1 MGRWVDAFGWV
12 GDGVGFP
19 PWAGEPY
26 TSYVTQNVSGV
37 QGFEFGGVAGENE
50 ELTGGLTVGDETVL
64 VLAVDDGSEVEDP
77 V

>member
-1 MGRWVDAFGWV
+1 M

-26 TSYVTQNVSGV
+26 TGYVTENVLGV

-50 ELTGGLTVGDETVL
+50 ELTSGLAVGNETVL

-77 V
+77 VWRENDN